1 MNCLLNFSKT
11 MVEEDVRDLFKEY
24 GHIEELTILKENGKS
39 KGKNSNFYLLNE
51 LNLNCL
57 IVQIK

>member
-1 MNCLLNFSKT
+1 

-39 KGKNSNFYLLNE
+39 KGK
-51 LNLNCL
+51 
-57 IVQIK
+57 